1 MDQIRGILSRLLGRP
16 RASETTEPGSQT
28 LEGAPA
34 VVAVVEPPPPANR
47 GPFVWLVI
55 AAVVVLW
62 LARDVLGPFIVA
74 AVVAYAFSPLV
85 AAGQRTGWPR
95 VAVVGLG
102 YAIAVA
108 IIAPVVY
115 LLAGRIAHEISML

>member
-1 MDQIRGILSRLLGRP
+1 MPD
-16 RASETTEPGSQT
+16 
-28 LEGAPA
+28 GATA
-34 VVAVVEPPPPANR
+34 VVAVVGAPPPANR

-85 AAGQRTGWPR
+85 AAGQRRTGWPR
-95 VAVVGLG
+95 IGVVGVG

-108 IIAPVVY
+108 IIGFVVY
-115 LLAGRIAHEISML
+115 LLAGRIAHEIRMLAASGPD